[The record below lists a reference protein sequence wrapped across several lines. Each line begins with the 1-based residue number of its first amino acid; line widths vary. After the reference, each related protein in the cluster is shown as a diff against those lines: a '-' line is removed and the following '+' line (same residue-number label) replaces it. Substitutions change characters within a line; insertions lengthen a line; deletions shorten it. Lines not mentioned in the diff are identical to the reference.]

1 MFRNVKSKFNY
12 YDATCF
18 RNFQKLFLIKL
29 GMQNN
34 KVGTYYQN
42 LKAKSDTES
51 SFFSE
56 QEWFPCT
63 SVQKQVCPVQSQI
76 FQYDGHVNAKKSQK
90 YIVVYVLLETVV

>member
-1 MFRNVKSKFNY
+1 
-12 YDATCF
+12 
-18 RNFQKLFLIKL
+18 
-29 GMQNN
+29 MQNN

-56 QEWFPCT
+56 QKWAPCP

-90 YIVVYVLLETVV
+90 YIVVYVVLETVV